1 VSRRGAGEVAR
12 KELKMWIEALNKEYE
27 EVQLRDENEK
37 LDFESKLLFLI
48 MRGAARTGFD
58 EVLPFDRFIKK
69 YKTELKDTMQVFEW
83 LGLAKRD
90 KAAPLG
96 WRATIRLQYA
106 LMLRG
111 HYPEEVQRMNTSEE
125 FRLFETIYKAALGR
139 DVDEEDYSFLTRQ
152 LVGLSLAQSY
162 QDEYYVPTPQL
173 RRLVY
178 KAKARHSLK
187 AG

>member
-1 VSRRGAGEVAR
+1 MLFDS
-12 KELKMWIEALNKEYE
+12 LNKEYE
-27 EVQLRDENEK
+27 AIQLRDENEK

-48 MRGAARTGFD
+48 MRRAALTGVD
-58 EVLPFDRFIKK
+58 EVLPFDRFIKA
-69 YKTELKDTMQVFEW
+69 YKKELKDTVQVFEW

-111 HYPEEVQRMNTSEE
+111 YYPEEVRRMNTSEE
-125 FRLFETIYKAALGR
+125 FRFFEAIYEAALGR
-139 DVDEEDYSFLTRQ
+139 DVDEEAYSFLTRQ

-162 QDEYYVPTPQL
+162 TDEYYIPTPQL